1 MSEILNSPVFMS
13 LAAGV
18 LIVLGTSF
26 LRHWSQ
32 VRRTALEADL
42 KLEMVRQGMSAD
54 EICRVVESRPCS
66 AWGRRR
72 REYA

>member
-1 MSEILNSPVFMS
+1 MTEIIHSPVFLS

-18 LIVLGTSF
+18 LIVLGTSY

-32 VRRTALEADL
+32 VRRTALEAEL

-66 AWGRRR
+66 AWSRRH